1 VKISNSRTLKNEENN
16 LLNFNFLKNEKI
28 DHREYQI
35 NIAKKCFGNNSL
47 VVIPTGL
54 GKTIISIIIAAHT
67 LENSPPHSKV
77 VILAP
82 TRPLINQHHENFLKF
97 MNIPSEKF
105 SILTG
110 QIEPHK
116 RTHEFMNNQVLFYT
130 PQTLR
135 NDILNNRYSLM
146 NVCLVIFDEAHRAQ
160 GDYAYC
166 QIADE
171 YIEHNNDGIILG
183 LTASPGSNR
192 EKISVLCKN
201 LHIPDSNIFLRTR
214 DDKDV
219 KDYIKPMKI
228 WKVGVDM
235 TDLMRLVHSALKKM
249 IQERLNYLN
258 SLGFIDSN
266 KEQLESIY
274 RKDLIKLNRDL
285 LEIINGDGNKTGAYK
300 ALSINAQMLRLFHML
315 SLVESQG
322 LDSLLSYLKSMKNQS
337 SQKNASKALIILAN
351 DYEINKIFNEL
362 QQYNELDELILIH
375 PKFNICKEIILKELK
390 ANPNARILVFSKLR
404 DSVANISSKLKKN
417 SLIKPKRFVGQ
428 ATKSTNDK
436 GLSQKKQIEIL
447 NKFKNGEYN
456 VLVSTNVAEEG
467 LDITECDLVIF
478 YDVVASEIRFIQRK
492 GRTARIRE
500 GKVIILYCR
509 GTSDEIYLRI
519 SLNRLKRMY
528 ESLNNT
534 KKIPEINKQ
543 KNKIKR
549 IKKSQNENLDNYLS
563 PIVILS
569 KIIPLFFGIRQF
581 YSESGIKFQVSSND
595 YHIQIQNQIGI
606 HIFEP
611 RDLIQQ
617 DANNQ
622 FKNFIEKFK
631 KSFKIIIII
640 AQFLDFT
647 EIFKNEKKYIKRKL
661 LKISQKYEIQ
671 IIPIDNK
678 DELFLLLRGF
688 FKKRIKK

>member
-1 VKISNSRTLKNEENN
+1 MKISNSRTLKNEENN

-77 VILAP
+77 VVLAP

-110 QIEPHK
+110 QIEPNK
-116 RTHEFMNNQVLFYT
+116 RTYEFINNQVLFYT

-135 NDILNNRYSLM
+135 NDIINNRYSLM

-183 LTASPGSNR
+183 LTASPGSNK

-214 DDKDV
+214 NDKDV
-219 KDYIKPMKI
+219 KEYIKPMKI

-235 TDLMRLVHSALKKM
+235 TDLMRLFSSAFKNM

-266 KEQLESIY
+266 KEQLENIY
-274 RKDLIKLNRDL
+274 KKDLIKLNSNL
-285 LEIINGDGNKTGAYK
+285 LQIINGDGSKTGAYK
-300 ALSINAQMLRLFHML
+300 ALSVNAQILRLFHML

-337 SQKNASKALIILAN
+337 SKKNASKALISLAN
-351 DYEINKIFNEL
+351 NYEINKIFNEL
-362 QQYNELDELILIH
+362 RQYNELDELLLIH
-375 PKFNICKEIILKELK
+375 PKFNICKQIILKELK
-390 ANPNARILVFSKLR
+390 VNPDTRILIFSKLR
-404 DSVANISSKLKKN
+404 DSVATITSKLKKN
-417 SLIKPKRFVGQ
+417 SLIRPKRFVGQ
-428 ATKSTNDK
+428 ATKSSQDK

-447 NKFKNGEYN
+447 NDFKEGKYN
-456 VLVSTNVAEEG
+456 VLISTNVAEEG
-467 LDITECDLVIF
+467 LDIAECDLVIF
-478 YDVVASEIRFIQRK
+478 YDVVASEIRLIQRK

-500 GKVIILYCR
+500 GKVFILYCR
-509 GTSDEIYLRI
+509 GTSEEIYLHI
-519 SLNRLKRMY
+519 SLNRLKKMH
-528 ESLNNT
+528 ELLKNP
-534 KKIPEINKQ
+534 KKIPEIIKQ
-543 KNKIKR
+543 KTKNKHIT
-549 IKKSQNENLDNYLS
+549 ISQNDNLDSYLS
-563 PIVILS
+563 PIVNLS
-569 KIIPLFFGIRQF
+569 KNIPLFFGIRQF
-581 YSESGIKFQVSSND
+581 FSASGIKFQVSSNE
-595 YHIQIQNQIGI
+595 YHVQIKNQIGI
-606 HIFEP
+606 HIFKP
-611 RDLIQQ
+611 RELIQQ
-617 DANNQ
+617 DARNL

-631 KSFKIIIII
+631 KNFKIIVIIV
-640 AQFLDFT
+640 QFLDFT
-647 EIFKNEKKYIKRKL
+647 EIFKNEKKYVKRNL

-688 FKKRIKK
+688 FKKRI

>member
-1 VKISNSRTLKNEENN
+1 MKISNSRTLKNEENN

-77 VILAP
+77 VVLAP

-110 QIEPHK
+110 QIEPNK
-116 RTHEFMNNQVLFYT
+116 RTYEFINNQVLFYT

-135 NDILNNRYSLM
+135 NDIINNRYSLM

-183 LTASPGSNR
+183 LTASPGSNK

-219 KDYIKPMKI
+219 KEYIKPMKI

-235 TDLMRLVHSALKKM
+235 TDLMRLFHSALKNM

-266 KEQLESIY
+266 KEQLENIY
-274 RKDLIKLNRDL
+274 KKDLIKLNSDL
-285 LEIINGDGNKTGAYK
+285 LQIINGDGSKTSAYK
-300 ALSINAQMLRLFHML
+300 ALSVNAQILRLFHML

-337 SQKNASKALIILAN
+337 SKKNASKALISLAN

-362 QQYNELDELILIH
+362 RQYNELDELLLIH
-375 PKFNICKEIILKELK
+375 PKFNICKQIILKELK
-390 ANPNARILVFSKLR
+390 ANPDARILVFSKLR
-404 DSVANISSKLKKN
+404 DSVATITSKLKKN
-417 SLIKPKRFVGQ
+417 SKIRPKRFVGQ
-428 ATKSTNDK
+428 ATKSNQDK

-467 LDITECDLVIF
+467 LDIAECDLVIF

-509 GTSDEIYLRI
+509 ETSDEIYLHI
-519 SLNRLKRMY
+519 SLNRLKKMQKTLKQK
-528 ESLNNT
+528 EKIEKSLIKNKARKKDKKLT
-534 KKIPEINKQ
+534 KNKSIADFLSIKIEINK
-543 KNKIKR
+543 
-549 IKKSQNENLDNYLS
+549 NL
-563 PIVILS
+563 
-569 KIIPLFFGIRQF
+569 PLFFGIRRF
-581 YSESGIKFQVSSND
+581 LRNSGIMFQISSCQ
-595 YHIQIQNQIGI
+595 YHIHIGKKIGI
-606 HIFEP
+606 HIFSARKITKLNNEGLLKDWIHEFQSKF
-611 RDLIQQ
+611 DL
-617 DANNQ
+617 AV
-622 FKNFIEKFK
+622 
-631 KSFKIIIII
+631 II
-640 AQFLDFT
+640 AQFLDFN
-647 EIFKNEKKYIKRKL
+647 EIIKNEKKFVKRDL
-661 LKISQKYEIQ
+661 IKISQKYEIQ

-688 FKKRIKK
+688 FKKRI

>member
-1 VKISNSRTLKNEENN
+1 MK
-16 LLNFNFLKNEKI
+16 FNFLNNEKI
-28 DHREYQI
+28 DHREYQV

-54 GKTIISIIIAAHT
+54 GKTIIAIIIAAHT
-67 LENSPPHSKV
+67 LENSPPNSKV
-77 VILAP
+77 VVLAP

-97 MNIPSEKF
+97 LNIPGEKF

-110 QIEPHK
+110 QIEPNK
-116 RTHEFMNNQVLFYT
+116 RTYEFIDNQVLFYT

-135 NDILNNRYSLM
+135 NDIINNRYSLM

-171 YIEHNNDGIILG
+171 YIEHNNDGLILG
-183 LTASPGSNR
+183 LTASPGSNK

-219 KDYIKPMKI
+219 KEYIKPMKI

-235 TDLMRLVHSALKKM
+235 TDLMRIFLSAFKNM

-266 KEQLESIY
+266 KEQLENIY
-274 RKDLIKLNRDL
+274 KKDLIKLNSDL
-285 LEIINGDGNKTGAYK
+285 LQIINGDGSKTGAYK
-300 ALSINAQMLRLFHML
+300 ALSVNAQILRLFHML

-337 SQKNASKALIILAN
+337 SKKNASKALISLAN
-351 DYEINKIFNEL
+351 NYEINKIFNEL
-362 QQYNELDELILIH
+362 RQYNELDELLLIH
-375 PKFNICKEIILKELK
+375 PKFNICKQIILKELK
-390 ANPNARILVFSKLR
+390 VNPDTRILIFSKLR
-404 DSVANISSKLKKN
+404 DSVATITSKLKKN
-417 SLIKPKRFVGQ
+417 SLIRPKRFVGQ
-428 ATKSTNDK
+428 ATKSSQDK

-447 NKFKNGEYN
+447 NDFKEGKYN
-456 VLVSTNVAEEG
+456 VLISTNVAEEG
-467 LDITECDLVIF
+467 LDIAECDLVIF
-478 YDVVASEIRFIQRK
+478 YDVVASEIRLIQRK

-500 GKVIILYCR
+500 GKVFILYCR
-509 GTSDEIYLRI
+509 GTSEEIYLHI
-519 SLNRLKRMY
+519 SLNRLKKMH
-528 ESLNNT
+528 ELLKNP
-534 KKIPEINKQ
+534 KKIHEIIKQ
-543 KNKIKR
+543 KNKNKHIT
-549 IKKSQNENLDNYLS
+549 ISQNDNLDNYLS
-563 PIVILS
+563 PIVNLS
-569 KIIPLFFGIRQF
+569 KNIPLFFGIRQF
-581 YSESGIKFQVSSND
+581 FSASGIKFQVSSNE
-595 YHIQIQNQIGI
+595 YHVQIQNQIGI
-606 HIFEP
+606 HIFKP
-611 RDLIQQ
+611 RKLIQQ
-617 DANNQ
+617 NASNQ
-622 FKNFIEKFK
+622 FKDFIEKFK
-631 KSFKIIIII
+631 KNFKIIIII

-647 EIFKNEKKYIKRKL
+647 EIFKNEKKYVKRNL

-688 FKKRIKK
+688 FKKRI

>member
-1 VKISNSRTLKNEENN
+1 MK
-16 LLNFNFLKNEKI
+16 FNFLKNEKI
-28 DHREYQI
+28 DHREYQL

-54 GKTIISIIIAAHT
+54 GKTIIAIIIAAHT

-77 VILAP
+77 VVLAP

-105 SILTG
+105 NILTG
-110 QIEPHK
+110 QIEPNK
-116 RTHEFMNNQVLFYT
+116 RTYEFINNQVLFYI

-135 NDILNNRYSLM
+135 NDIINNKYSLM

-183 LTASPGSNR
+183 LTASPGSNK

-219 KDYIKPMKI
+219 KEYIKPMKI

-235 TDLMRLVHSALKKM
+235 TDLMRLFHSALKNM

-266 KEQLESIY
+266 KEQLEIIY
-274 RKDLIKLNRDL
+274 KKDLIKLNSDL
-285 LEIINGDGNKTGAYK
+285 LQIINGDGSKTGAYK
-300 ALSINAQMLRLFHML
+300 ALSVNAQILRLFHML

-337 SQKNASKALIILAN
+337 SKKNASKALISLAN
-351 DYEINKIFNEL
+351 NYEINKIFNEL
-362 QQYNELDELILIH
+362 RQYNELDELLLIH
-375 PKFNICKEIILKELK
+375 PKFYICKQIILKELK
-390 ANPNARILVFSKLR
+390 VNPDTRILIFSKLR
-404 DSVANISSKLKKN
+404 DSVATITSKLKKN
-417 SLIKPKRFVGQ
+417 SLIRPKRFVGQ
-428 ATKSTNDK
+428 ATKSSQDK

-447 NKFKNGEYN
+447 NDFKEGKYN

-467 LDITECDLVIF
+467 LDIAECDLVIF
-478 YDVVASEIRFIQRK
+478 YDVVASEIRLIQRK

-500 GKVIILYCR
+500 GKVFILYCR
-509 GTSDEIYLRI
+509 GTSDEIYLHI
-519 SLNRLKRMY
+519 SLNRLKKMH
-528 ESLNNT
+528 ELLKNP
-534 KKIPEINKQ
+534 KKIHEIIKQ
-543 KNKIKR
+543 KNKNKHIT
-549 IKKSQNENLDNYLS
+549 ISQNDNLDKYLS
-563 PIVILS
+563 PIVKLS
-569 KIIPLFFGIRQF
+569 KNIPLFFGIRQF
-581 YSESGIKFQVSSND
+581 LRNSGIMFQISSCQ
-595 YHIQIQNQIGI
+595 YHIHIGKKLGI
-606 HIFEP
+606 HIFPARKITKLNSEGLLKDWIHEFQSKF
-611 RDLIQQ
+611 DL
-617 DANNQ
+617 AVV
-622 FKNFIEKFK
+622 
-631 KSFKIIIII
+631 I
-640 AQFLDFT
+640 AEFLDFESMFEEDLNLIRH
-647 EIFKNEKKYIKRKL
+647 EISRIGDG
-661 LKISQKYEIQ
+661 YEIPVIFIGKQ
-671 IIPIDNK
+671 E
-678 DELFLLLRGF
+678 ELQKILKGF
-688 FKKRIKK
+688 FDKILK

>member
-1 VKISNSRTLKNEENN
+1 MKISNSRTLK
-16 LLNFNFLKNEKI
+16 KI
-28 DHREYQI
+28 DHREYQV

-54 GKTIISIIIAAHT
+54 GKTIIAIIIAAHT

-77 VILAP
+77 VVLAP

-110 QIEPHK
+110 QIEPNK
-116 RTHEFMNNQVLFYT
+116 RNYEFINNQVLFYT

-135 NDILNNRYSLM
+135 NDIINNRYSLM

-183 LTASPGSNR
+183 LTASPGSNK

-219 KDYIKPMKI
+219 KEYIKPMKI

-235 TDLMRLVHSALKKM
+235 TDLMRLFHSALKNM

-266 KEQLESIY
+266 KEQLENIY
-274 RKDLIKLNRDL
+274 KKDLIKLNSDL
-285 LEIINGDGNKTGAYK
+285 LQIINGDGSKTGAYK
-300 ALSINAQMLRLFHML
+300 ALSVNAQILRLFHML

-337 SQKNASKALIILAN
+337 SKKNASKALISLAN
-351 DYEINKIFNEL
+351 NYEINKIFNEL
-362 QQYNELDELILIH
+362 RQYNELDELLLIH
-375 PKFNICKEIILKELK
+375 PKFNICKQIILKELK
-390 ANPNARILVFSKLR
+390 VNPDTRILIFSKLR
-404 DSVANISSKLKKN
+404 DSVATITSKLKKN
-417 SLIKPKRFVGQ
+417 SLIRPKRFVGQ
-428 ATKSTNDK
+428 ATKSSQDK

-447 NKFKNGEYN
+447 NDFKEGKYN

-467 LDITECDLVIF
+467 LDIAECDLVIF
-478 YDVVASEIRFIQRK
+478 YDVVASEIRLIQRK

-500 GKVIILYCR
+500 GKVFILYCR
-509 GTSDEIYLRI
+509 GTSDEIYLHI
-519 SLNRLKRMY
+519 SLNRLKKMH
-528 ESLNNT
+528 ELLKNP
-534 KKIPEINKQ
+534 KKIHEIIKQ
-543 KNKIKR
+543 KNKNKHIT
-549 IKKSQNENLDNYLS
+549 ISQNDNLDKYLS
-563 PIVILS
+563 PIVKLS

-581 YSESGIKFQVSSND
+581 LRNSGIMFQISSCQ
-595 YHIQIQNQIGI
+595 YHIHIGKKLGI
-606 HIFEP
+606 HIFPARKITKLNSEGLLKDWIHEFQSKF
-611 RDLIQQ
+611 DL
-617 DANNQ
+617 AVV
-622 FKNFIEKFK
+622 
-631 KSFKIIIII
+631 I
-640 AQFLDFT
+640 AEFLDFESMFEEDLNLIRH
-647 EIFKNEKKYIKRKL
+647 EISRIGDG
-661 LKISQKYEIQ
+661 YEIPVIFIGKQ
-671 IIPIDNK
+671 E
-678 DELFLLLRGF
+678 ELQKILKGF
-688 FKKRIKK
+688 FDKILK